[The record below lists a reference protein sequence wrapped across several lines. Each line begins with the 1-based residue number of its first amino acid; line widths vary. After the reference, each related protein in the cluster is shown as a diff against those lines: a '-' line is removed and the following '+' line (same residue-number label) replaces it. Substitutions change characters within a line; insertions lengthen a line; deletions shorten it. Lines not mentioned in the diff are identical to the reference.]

1 MALTT
6 WIPEPDKVLPK
17 LPPGATLSDLRFTT
31 FLVTLDREALS
42 TWERGLYDY
51 YKETK

>member
-1 MALTT
+1 MVLT

-17 LPPGATLSDLRFTT
+17 LPPGATHTDLAFTT
-31 FLVTLDREALS
+31 FLVMLQRSDLTPGEQS
-42 TWERGLYDY
+42 LYDY